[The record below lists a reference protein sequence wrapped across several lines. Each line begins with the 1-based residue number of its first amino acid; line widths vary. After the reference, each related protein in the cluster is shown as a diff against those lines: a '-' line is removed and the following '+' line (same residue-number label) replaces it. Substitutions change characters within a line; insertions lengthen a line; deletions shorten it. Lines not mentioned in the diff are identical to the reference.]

1 MFKSLLAATAAIT
14 CLAGTPVQAS
24 VGAAFDNAQ
33 AATQGGCYSTT
44 GGHTVC
50 WQTIQTG
57 GYTLSLIE
65 KTNQPGYATT
75 VYLDCKGAW
84 EGYGPAKEPALK
96 SLVDAFCSER

>member
-1 MFKSLLAATAAIT
+1 MFKSLLAAAAAIT

-44 GGHTVC
+44 GGHRLLANNRTRWLHLVVDR
-50 WQTIQTG
+50 
-57 GYTLSLIE
+57 
-65 KTNQPGYATT
+65 KTNKPAMQPRYTWIA
-75 VYLDCKGAW
+75 GAW
-84 EGYGPAKEPALK
+84 EGFGPAKKPALE